1 METARELEKFDALL
15 RMTRFSTKRKGCE
28 KKETIQ
34 ETLSQKGNM
43 VDNDAVLEQIYEDL
57 LEAGF
62 EDCEETAELARLAF
76 FMDSMEV

>member
-1 METARELEKFDALL
+1 
-15 RMTRFSTKRKGCE
+15 
-28 KKETIQ
+28 
-34 ETLSQKGNM
+34 LSQKGNM

-62 EDCEETAELARLAF
+62 DDCEETAELARLAF

>member
-1 METARELEKFDALL
+1 METVRELKKFDALL

-28 KKETIQ
+28 KKKRSKKL
-34 ETLSQKGNM
+34 LSQKGNM

-62 EDCEETAELARLAF
+62 EDYERNC
-76 FMDSMEV
+76 

>member
-1 METARELEKFDALL
+1 M
-15 RMTRFSTKRKGCE
+15 
-28 KKETIQ
+28 
-34 ETLSQKGNM
+34 SQKGNM

-62 EDCEETAELARLAF
+62 EVSEETAELARLAF

>member
-1 METARELEKFDALL
+1 MKTARELEKFDALL
-15 RMTRFSTKRKGCE
+15 RMTRFSTKRKGRE
-28 KKETIQ
+28 KETIQ

-57 LEAGF
+57 LEAGLD
-62 EDCEETAELARLAF
+62 DCEETAELARLAF

>member
-1 METARELEKFDALL
+1 
-15 RMTRFSTKRKGCE
+15 
-28 KKETIQ
+28 
-34 ETLSQKGNM
+34 M

-76 FMDSMEV
+76 FMDSMEVCCQNHFLHRKVLVMSFF